1 MDVIVALLA
10 LLDLL
15 STWRF
20 AICFF
25 AFGGAAICLLFNLDR
40 PLNVVAFI
48 ATLLVGVVLGALWQR
63 QHERKLVKRP

>member
-1 MDVIVALLA
+1 MDVIVAVLA

-15 STWRF
+15 TTWRF

-25 AFGGAAICLLFNLDR
+25 AFGSASIWLLFNLDR
-40 PLNVVAFI
+40 PLNVVSFI

-63 QHERKLVKRP
+63 RHERKATR